1 MSGSTKKPQLP
12 GVPNVTYRE
21 WKGDLRD
28 EYPSP
33 EAWRHLLLR
42 LRFGKA
48 VFTDDNG
55 DSRIPVG
62 MDGVMHA
69 ISEITAFLHAHEII
83 QREQLSEPLSRLA
96 NALVDLGQGRTPE
109 LLTPISV
116 GMGGRA
122 GPVAEHNLQAIAAR
136 ALQELILDRG
146 LRPGMKDAA
155 AKTVAAKTVAAAVR
169 HGRIPG
175 HATCTAKI
183 VAGWLE
189 RIRRA
194 EVGKVKVPPALLA
207 RWDAPLPANVGVTH
221 RERADFLLDALRQ
234 GRGLRWR

>member
-1 MSGSTKKPQLP
+1 MSGSSKKPRLP
-12 GVPNVTYRE
+12 GVPDATYRAWE
-21 WKGDLRD
+21 GELRD

-33 EAWRHLLLR
+33 EAWRRLLLR

-48 VFTDDNG
+48 AFTDDNG
-55 DSRIPVG
+55 DSRMPVG
-62 MDGVMHA
+62 MDGVMHT

-83 QREQLSEPLSRLA
+83 QRQQLSEPLSRLA
-96 NALVDLGQGRTPE
+96 NALVDIGQGRTPE

-136 ALQELILDRG
+136 ALQELILDSG
-146 LRPGMKDAA
+146 SRPGMKDAA
-155 AKTVAAKTVAAAVR
+155 AQTVAAAVR

-175 HATCTAKI
+175 HTKCTTKI
-183 VAGWLE
+183 VAGWLD

-194 EVGKVKVPPALLA
+194 ESGKVKVPPALLA
-207 RWDAPLPANVGVTH
+207 RWNAPLPANVGITH